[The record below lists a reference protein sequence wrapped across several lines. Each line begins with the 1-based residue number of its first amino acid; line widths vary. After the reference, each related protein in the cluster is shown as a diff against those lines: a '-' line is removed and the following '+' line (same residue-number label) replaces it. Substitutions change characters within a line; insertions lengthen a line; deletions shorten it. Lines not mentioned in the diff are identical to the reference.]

1 MGVCYNYLVVF
12 YKRKDIKKTM
22 KKRIPLLLTILAL
35 ALVFPGCNEEKAYD
49 ITTINMDKYMT
60 LGEYKGLTVEYTPK
74 EADEEAIQEQIKSMM
89 ISNSEKIAIMDGTA
103 KKGDLVNINY
113 VGYKDD
119 VPFDGGTA
127 NSQNVLIGAGNYIP
141 GFEEAIVGLK
151 PGETVDAKMTFPE
164 EYHNADLAG
173 QDVVF
178 AITLNYIYPE
188 ITDEV
193 VARMENSKYSTK
205 EEFENYA
212 REVVE
217 RDLEETNSNAVTTLA
232 FEKILE
238 NSTFKEIPD
247 VVKEKQ
253 KADLEK
259 KYAVAIEGGA
269 GGLDSVIQ
277 YLYGCSADELI
288 EVYSKQRMVTQAIA
302 KEEGITVTDEEV
314 EARLAEVGAMYGMDG
329 ENYLKVNDITKEK
342 FKELLISE
350 KVKAFIYENTNTP
363 GAAEE

>member
-1 MGVCYNYLVVF
+1 
-12 YKRKDIKKTM
+12 M
-22 KKRIPLLLTILAL
+22 KKRFPILIALLSL
-35 ALVFPGCNEEKAYD
+35 ALVFPGCQKDETYD

-60 LGEYKGLTVEYTPK
+60 LGEYKGLTVEYTPA
-74 EADEEAIQEQIKSMM
+74 EVSEEAVEEQIKSMM
-89 ISNSEKIAIMDGTA
+89 IANSEKIAIKEGTA

-127 NSQNVLIGAGNYIP
+127 NNQNVRIGAGNYIP
-141 GFEEAIVGLK
+141 GFEEAIVGMK
-151 PGETVDAKMTFPE
+151 PGETVEAPMTFPE

-178 AITLNYIYPE
+178 AITLNFIYPE

-193 VARMENSKYSTK
+193 VAAMENSKYGTK
-205 EEFENYA
+205 EEFYNYA

-217 RDLEETNSNAVTTLA
+217 NDAEEKNANAITTLA

-247 VVKEKQ
+247 IVRENQ
-253 KADLEK
+253 KTDLEK

-302 KEEGITVTDEEV
+302 KEEGITVTEEEV
-314 EARLAEVGAMYGMDG
+314 DARLEEVGAMYGMDG
-329 ENYLKVNDITKEK
+329 ENYLKVNEITREK
-342 FKELLISE
+342 FKELMISE
-350 KVKAFIYENTNTP
+350 KVKQFVYENTNTP
-363 GAAEE
+363 TGDAE

>member
-12 YKRKDIKKTM
+12 IEEGYKEKM
-22 KKRIPLLLTILAL
+22 KKRFPLILAVL
-35 ALVFPGCNEEKAYD
+35 AFALVFPGCSGEKNYD
-49 ITTINMDKYMT
+49 ITTMNMDKYMT
-60 LGEYKGLTVEYTPK
+60 LGEYKGITVDYTPK
-74 EADEEAIQEQIKSMM
+74 TADDEAIQEQIKSMM
-89 ISNSEKIAIMDGTA
+89 ISNSEKIAIKEGTA

-141 GFEEAIVGLK
+141 GFEEAIIGLK

-178 AITLNYIYPE
+178 AITLNFIYPE

-193 VARMENSKYSTK
+193 VAQMENSKYTTK

-217 RDLEETNSNAVTTLA
+217 KDLEESNSTAVTTLA

-238 NSTFKEIPD
+238 NSMFKEIPD
-247 VVKEKQ
+247 VVKENQ

-277 YLYGCSADELI
+277 YLYGCSAEELI
-288 EVYSKQRMVTQAIA
+288 EVYSKQRMAIQAIA
-302 KEEGITVTDEEV
+302 KKEGITVTDEEV
-314 EARLAEVGAMYGMDG
+314 EARLTEVGAMYGMDG
-329 ENYLKVNDITKEK
+329 ENYLKVNDISREK
-342 FKELLISE
+342 FKELMISE
-350 KVKAFIYENTNTP
+350 KVKTFIYENTNTP